1 MATFM
6 CLDSSENWYDL
17 TKIGVITL
25 CMGQAYK
32 HLDAM
37 VVGAFGFQSNT

>member
-1 MATFM
+1 M
-6 CLDSSENWYDL
+6 CLESSSENWGDL
-17 TKIGVITL
+17 TKVGVITL

-37 VVGAFGFQSNT
+37 VVGALDFGFQSNKT